1 MMKSHDAHL
10 GVIVNHIN
18 AAESDTLQNA
28 WNMTTDWGS
37 SRLELLPDARADGA
51 ANAGR
56 GRLSGL
62 IEVTTA
68 IGYEFFLSLTS
79 YTTIRVSWIDS

>member
-1 MMKSHDAHL
+1 MKSHDAHL

-37 SRLELLPDARADGA
+37 SRQELFQDSRADGVL
-51 ANAGR
+51 NPGR
-56 GRLSGL
+56 GRLSGV
-62 IEVTTA
+62 IEVTRPSA
-68 IGYEFFLSLTS
+68 SSSS
-79 YTTIRVSWIDS
+79 YN